1 MLLEPPFISESRDE
15 LKRKI
20 MRGKYN
26 LPDPNPYSWQIVD
39 LVSKMVVVDPRKRY
53 SAKEIFDISY
63 VEQARKGI
71 FEKELKI
78 NDKINSKICNP
89 IFLPRNKKMISK
101 ILERKV
107 PRPKPKM
114 FTIKPL
120 KLNLNQNVETK
131 LRLPYEISEDRSSYK
146 DRYVINLKS
155 YINAYHDHIIQHQ
168 VIIFIVN
175 LKAQIQ
181 VHSYQLYHHHTK
193 ILQCCQK

>member
-155 YINAYHDHIIQHQ
+155 YINVYQNHII
-168 VIIFIVN
+168 
-175 LKAQIQ
+175 
-181 VHSYQLYHHHTK
+181 
-193 ILQCCQK
+193 